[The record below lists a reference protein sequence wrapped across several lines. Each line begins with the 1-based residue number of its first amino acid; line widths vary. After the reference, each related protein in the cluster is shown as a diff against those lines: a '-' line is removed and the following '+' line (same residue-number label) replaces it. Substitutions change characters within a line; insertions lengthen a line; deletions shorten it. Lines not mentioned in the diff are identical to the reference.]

1 MPTTIINGVKIN
13 YHLSG
18 EGPAIILLHGFTGS
32 HQDWAFQI
40 PVLSRKYR
48 VVAMDHRGQGK
59 SEAPSSPDDY
69 SVSIFAQDV
78 YSLLQHLG
86 ISKACLVGH
95 SMGGFMAL
103 EFVLEHPEMVT
114 ALVLVDTSSGE
125 WERDPGYEQMRA
137 KLKELALTEGMEAA
151 FEFNAAHNAMVRD
164 RFEKHPELREVSRQR
179 MLQTPVNGY
188 IYAGDAIWSWK
199 PVTHRLSQIRVP
211 ALIVVGE
218 EDTPFLKASQIMK
231 ESIADAELVIIP
243 GTTHT
248 PHEEAAEAFND
259 TLMSFLDGLNLS
271 A

>member
-1 MPTTIINGVKIN
+1 MPTAIINGVKIN

-48 VVAMDHRGQGK
+48 VVAMDHRGHGK

-69 SVSIFAQDV
+69 SVTIFAQDV
-78 YSLLQHLG
+78 YGLLQHLG
-86 ISKACLVGH
+86 ISKTCLMGH

-103 EFVLEHPEMVT
+103 ELALEHPEMVT

-125 WERDPGYEQMRA
+125 WERDPGFEQLRTE
-137 KLKELALTEGMEAA
+137 LKELARTEGMEAA
-151 FEFNAAHNAMVRD
+151 FEYNAAHNPMVLD

-179 MLQTPVNGY
+179 MLQTSVDGY
-188 IYAGDAIWSWK
+188 VYGWDAIWNWK
-199 PVTHRLSQIRVP
+199 PVTHRLSEIMVP
-211 ALIVVGE
+211 TLIVVGE
-218 EDTPFLKASQIMK
+218 EDIPFLKASQMMK

-243 GTTHT
+243 GATHS
-248 PHEEAAEAFND
+248 PHEEAADAFND
-259 TLMSFLDGLNLS
+259 TLMTFLQRLNLS